1 MPDFIMPRKETWI
14 MKHNDQM
21 KENKTQVRDVILR
34 TVKTQKLLSAG
45 IVITVVGAIIAALIP
60 PLILAEIVDTIT

>member
-1 MPDFIMPRKETWI
+1 MPDFIMHRKEAWI

-45 IVITVVGAIIAALIP
+45 IVITVVE
-60 PLILAEIVDTIT
+60 PL

>member
-1 MPDFIMPRKETWI
+1 

-60 PLILAEIVDTIT
+60 PEVV

>member
-1 MPDFIMPRKETWI
+1 

-34 TVKTQKLLSAG
+34 TVKTQKLLS
-45 IVITVVGAIIAALIP
+45 IFCVSFYFHLYIHL
-60 PLILAEIVDTIT
+60 